1 MKKKVPYFVLCL
13 LLFLPQYLFASE
25 RREPEIIRIAGIDR
39 YETAVKVSEIAF
51 DRADTAVIASG
62 ETWPDALCGGV
73 LGSWVDGPLLL
84 IKRDSIPAAVHAEL
98 ERLGVRRILLLGD
111 ENTLSKNVENSLSRD
126 YEAQRIAGANRVD
139 TSQQIGKWI
148 EKEYLD
154 RITLGGGNPFYV
166 SSKNFADALS
176 APPLV
181 NNYYNYPGILYLL
194 DEPVMYAT
202 ASVKIGGSR
211 NGISN
216 HIAGSDRY
224 ETSALLYGQ
233 GNRSLE
239 SILLVSGE
247 NFPDGLASGPMST
260 KFHSSILL
268 TQKDSIPTVIKERLR
283 TLSGKTIYIIGGEK
297 TISNNVIDELK
308 EIYK

>member
-98 ERLGVRRILLLGD
+98 ERLGVRRILLLGG

-148 EKEYLD
+148 EKEYPD

-224 ETSALLYGQ
+224 DRHVCRAG
-233 GNRSLE
+233 R
-239 SILLVSGE
+239 GE
-247 NFPDGLASGPMST
+247 LASGPMST